1 MKYQIPANIYIIIGA
16 IIGLIAIYIGFTILR
31 RIQEGLTDGPS
42 TANDDIEK
50 RVIYMNTI
58 TNNILTKLTASPQSY
73 INLFNSYKNMR
84 IAQGIT
90 DIVTTQTT
98 TQFVNVSDYDE
109 AIDYLKTLGA
119 SDISA
124 INDEAI
130 TQITETNKTN
140 TTALLEK
147 LTADNQAYIDLLT
160 SLKNNKIATGLQTGE
175 MTISEIDIAI
185 NYLITLGGNALAPNT
200 QPETPTTPNISFA
213 RPPTYAE

>member
-1 MKYQIPANIYIIIGA
+1 MKYQIPTNIYIIVGA

-31 RIQEGLTDGPS
+31 RTQEGITDGPS

-50 RVIYMNTI
+50 YIKDINTL
-58 TNNILTKLTASPQSY
+58 TNIILTKLTASPQSY
-73 INLFNSYKNMR
+73 IDLINSFKNMR
-84 IAQGIT
+84 ISQGISDLAT
-90 DIVTTQTT
+90 KQST

-119 SDISA
+119 SDISTVNDDA
-124 INDEAI
+124 INK
-130 TQITETNKTN
+130 ITETNKTN

-160 SLKNNKIATGLQTGE
+160 SIKNNKLATGLQTGE

-185 NYLITLGGNALAPNT
+185 DYLITLGGHALAPTT
-200 QPETPTTPNISFA
+200 QLEPQTTPNISFA
-213 RPPTYAE
+213 RPTTYAE

>member
-1 MKYQIPANIYIIIGA
+1 MKYQIPTYIYIIIGA
-16 IIGLIAIYIGFTILR
+16 MVGLIAIYIGFSILR
-31 RIQEGLTDGPS
+31 RTQEGLTDGPS

-50 RVIYMNTI
+50 RVINMNTM
-58 TNNILTKLTASPQSY
+58 TNGLLTKLTASPQSY
-73 INLFNSYKNMR
+73 INLCNSYKNMK

-90 DIVTTQTT
+90 DIVTTQKSS
-98 TQFVNVSDYDE
+98 QFVNVSDYDE

-124 INDEAI
+124 INDDAI
-130 TQITETNKTN
+130 NQITETNKTN
-140 TTALLEK
+140 TSAILEK

-160 SLKNNKIATGLQTGE
+160 SIKNNKLAIGLQTGE

-185 NYLITLGGNALAPNT
+185 NYLITLGGHALAPNT

>member
-1 MKYQIPANIYIIIGA
+1 MV
-16 IIGLIAIYIGFTILR
+16 GLTAIYIGFTILR
-31 RIQEGLTDGPS
+31 RTQEGLTDGPS

-50 RVIYMNTI
+50 GISNINTL
-58 TNNILTKLTASPQSY
+58 TNKALSEIPVSPQNM
-73 INLFNSYKNMR
+73 INLCNSYKNMR

-90 DIVTTQTT
+90 DIVATQKT

-124 INDEAI
+124 INDDAI
-130 TQITETNKTN
+130 NQITTTNNTN

-160 SLKNNKIATGLQTGE
+160 SYKNNTLANKLATGIQTG
-175 MTISEIDIAI
+175 MAISDYDIAI
-185 NYLITLGGNALAPNT
+185 NYLITLGGHALAPNT
-200 QPETPTTPNISFA
+200 QLEPQTTPNISFA